1 MSRNE
6 GTPAPRPRL
15 GPIASGLVEGHP
27 QPGTALENHLEK
39 LMDDR
44 NALSEVKAM
53 NKLLMTRDEQ
63 QCRVI
68 TELVGAVYA
77 IAESVTGLTKMV
89 DHRTRHMSDVFLNV
103 SAHVGR
109 SNTTEGEDRE
119 RYHLRFEELF
129 KEGARNLELL
139 SKDVV
144 EMARTGPEMNKRAMA
159 TIEEQSLS
167 IPHAGDL
174 GLSKIHGV
182 RGHER

>member
-6 GTPAPRPRL
+6 ATTAPRPRL
-15 GPIASGLVEGHP
+15 GPIASGLVDGHP
-27 QPGTALENHLEK
+27 QPGTALESHLEK
-39 LMDDR
+39 LIEDR
-44 NALSEVKAM
+44 LALSDIKAM
-53 NKLLMTRDEQ
+53 NKLLVTRDEQ

-68 TELVGAVYA
+68 TDLVAATSA
-77 IAESVTGLTKMV
+77 IAESVVGLTTML
-89 DHRTRHMSDVFLNV
+89 DHRTRHMSDVFLQISV
-103 SAHVGR
+103 HVGR
-109 SNTTEGEDRE
+109 NSTSDGEDRE

-144 EMARTGPEMNKRAMA
+144 EMARAGPKMNKRAMA

-167 IPHAGDL
+167 IPQAGELD
-174 GLSKIHGV
+174 LSKTHGV